1 MLLEREGIL
10 IVQLKHPIDF
20 KKKMSNEYTNSKWN
34 RRKFWT
40 IGKIP
45 NIQFLE
51 DEIFNKMFLTQDYVK
66 LSKNDLLTLKT
77 NTGLI

>member
-1 MLLEREGIL
+1 MNIQ
-10 IVQLKHPIDF
+10 IQ
-20 KKKMSNEYTNSKWN
+20 NETEE
-34 RRKFWT
+34 KFWT

-51 DEIFNKMFLTQDYVK
+51 EENFNKIILTQEYVK